1 MASVE
6 DPMQGAS
13 GFAIVGYAV
22 RLPGAADADEF
33 WRVLREGRD
42 AVSEVPQDRWN
53 ADEFFDPD
61 PDAPGKIVTRRA
73 GFVDDVTGFDAPF
86 FGMSAR
92 EVSRLDPQHRILL
105 ETAWRAVEHSGTAPT
120 ALANTNTGVFIGL
133 STHDY
138 LGMASDELTYAEIEA
153 YTAIG
158 TSSAAA
164 AGRISYRLGL
174 QGPAVAVDTA
184 CSSSL
189 VAIHQACQALRLGE
203 CDLALA
209 GGANVLLT
217 PATMITFSQAHMLAP
232 DGRCKTF
239 DAAADGYV
247 RGEGC
252 GVIVVKRLE
261 DAIRDG
267 DRIRAVIRGSAVNQ
281 DGASGGLTVP
291 NGIAQ
296 ERVIAQALER
306 AGVAPSDVGYLE
318 AHGTGTSLGDPI
330 EAQAAGAVLGVGR
343 EASRPLLIGSVKT
356 NIGHLEA
363 AAGIAGVI
371 KVILSLEHELLAAAS
386 ALSKPVAAHSLGPPC
401 GEVVKEATPWE
412 RDGHPRIAGVSSF
425 GFAGTNAHVILEE
438 APAEVGQVAA
448 TPGPVEQP
456 ADKRFSILPLSART
470 PAALVQ
476 IADQYRSW
484 LSAHPE
490 ASLADVCFTAGA
502 GRAHLEQRAALVI
515 NSREPAG
522 ELLGALADDRPAPGL
537 VRGVSDDT
545 PKTAWL
551 FTGQGSQYPG
561 MARELFDTEP
571 VFAETL
577 THCAAVVADVLEKP
591 LLDVIFDADGPDS
604 EETLRQTSY
613 AQPALFA
620 VEMGLAR
627 LWQSWGFEPDVV
639 LGHSVGQYS
648 AACVAGVFS
657 LEDGALL
664 MAERGRLFGSLPAG
678 GRMVA
683 VFTVAERVESLTD
696 EFPSLSVA
704 AYNGA
709 NTVLS
714 GPRNDLDQAVARL
727 TADGVRCDWLDTS
740 HAFHSALLDPILDE
754 FESYANRFNFSPP
767 QRILV
772 CNRTGATLGT
782 SAKLD
787 GAYWRRHARQPVE
800 FAKSVRTLADLSC
813 KVLLEI
819 GPQPVL
825 TAAALRA
832 WPDPST
838 APRAIA
844 SLRRNTADHRQIT
857 EALADAYV
865 LGHLPDF
872 GSVIG
877 PARKLDLPTYPFE
890 HRQYWFTEKRV
901 PPTQQA
907 SKQNAAVRTDA
918 VRLLEDGQIEEL
930 AALLDGTSDNQQTVE
945 MLTKLAAQHNQQRTT
960 RSIADDRYEVRWEK
974 SAAGISGVS
983 EGGEGSAWLLIGDDS
998 DAVQPLADALTA
1010 HGYRHQILGL
1020 PVTDADEE
1028 RLEGTLLAAAADEP
1042 PLRIVHFAAL
1052 DADTAPSMRSL
1063 LRMQHRV
1070 LGGTRRLFRAAVAA
1084 ELRRPIWVVTRG
1096 AQRVTD
1102 TDSVSPDQSCLW
1114 GFARAASLEHPQ
1126 VWGGLADLSE
1136 GRENEA
1142 DEWSRLIKVAAA
1154 PSGSAG
1160 MEDQIA
1166 LRGQDAYVPR
1176 LVRRIGRP
1184 TATPLALRAD
1194 ATYLVTGGLGSVGL
1208 EIAGYLAAHGA
1219 RHLML
1224 TGRRSPSDAVQGR
1237 IDALREQHGCEFRV
1251 VAADVANAHEV
1262 ERLLSTVQAELPPVA
1277 GIVHA
1282 AGEIGTTPL
1291 RDLEDA
1297 EVDRVFAGKVW
1308 GAWHLSEAAADLEL
1322 DFFLST
1328 SSIASVWGGF
1338 GQTAYGAANAFL
1350 DGLAWRLRE
1359 QGVLGISV
1367 NFGPWSA
1374 GMADEEARA
1383 RLDQRGVRTLSPAD
1397 ALAGMADL
1405 MSASSVQ
1412 GTVARIDWAR
1422 FLPLYQQAGR
1432 RSFLA
1437 ELEREVPDLAPTLT
1451 PAGKTQLVEQLTQ
1464 APVQR
1469 RKKLVAD
1476 YLRQAVAE
1484 VTRVDAAE
1492 IREDAGFF
1500 DLGMDSLMAVELRRR
1515 LEQAV
1520 GQELPA
1526 TLAMDYPRL
1535 SEVGDYL
1542 LGDVLGLSEQA
1553 DAKAGSPPAAVATT
1567 RTDEPIAIVAV
1578 ACRFPGAP
1586 DPEAFWEVLSGGVDA
1601 IREVPDDRFDID
1613 EFYDP
1618 DPETPGKIYSRFG
1631 GFLDGIDGFDPEFF
1645 GISPREAVWIDPQQ
1659 RLMLET
1665 AWEGLERAGYSPGA
1679 LRGSRS
1685 GIFVGVATN
1694 EYSHLLSA
1702 ESVEKIEPH
1711 FITGNALNAI
1721 SGRVAFALG
1730 LEGPAVAV
1738 DTACSSSLVAVHQA
1752 CQALHSGDCDL
1763 ALAGGVNVLL
1773 SPVSTIAASR
1783 ARMLSP
1789 DGRCKTFDASAD
1801 GYVRS
1806 EGCGILVLRR
1816 LSDAVRDGDR
1826 ICAVIPASAVN
1837 QDGASS
1843 GLTVPNGGAQQRL
1856 ITTALARAGLAGGD
1870 VDYLEAHGTG
1880 TALGDPIEVQ
1890 AAGAVYGDGRDADR
1904 PLLIGSVKTNIG
1916 HLESASGVAGLIKV
1930 VLSLQHEVL
1939 PQSLHF
1945 ETPSPHIPW
1954 DSLPVRV
1961 VDKAIP
1967 WQANGRPRRA
1977 GVSSFGFTGT
1987 NAHVLIEEAPTQ
1999 SATAD
2004 EYSTGD
2010 ILADV
2015 NVGSEAETQDEPVGV
2030 LSLSARSPQAL
2041 AELAQRYG
2049 EWLNAHPK
2057 VDIADVCLTAG
2068 AGRSHFE
2075 HRAGLVVDSVQS
2087 ARELLAELAENRI
2100 RPGVVRGECTDP
2112 PTTAWLFTGQGSQ
2125 YPGMAR
2131 ELFDAEPVF
2140 ADTVKRCA
2148 EAVDGTLSR
2157 PLLEVLFGTDR
2168 DAGAEAGKA
2177 LRHTSFAQPALFA
2190 VEMGLARLWQ
2200 SWGVEPDVV
2209 LGHSVGQYAA
2219 ACVAGVFS
2227 LEDGARLMA
2236 ERGRLFG
2243 SLPDGGR
2250 MVAVFADAK
2259 YVEEIANEFPRVSVA
2274 AYNGP
2279 NTVLSGPGEEL
2290 EQIVARG
2297 GSDGIRCSW
2306 LETSHAFHSE
2316 LLEPVLGEF
2325 ESYAARLKFAVPTM
2339 PLVCNRTGTV
2349 LTAETPLDA
2358 QYWRRHS
2365 RQPVQF
2371 AESVRTVAA
2380 LGCSVLMEIGPQP
2393 VLTGAAVQVWPE
2405 HLAAPR
2411 AIVSLRKG
2419 IGDRRQIAEALA
2431 ATYVSGHRPKFAA
2444 LHRQPRRRLELPT
2457 YPFQHRRFWPKT
2469 SGVAGIDDQGAAA
2482 SGLLGSAK
2490 DLASGDTV
2498 YTSRL
2503 SVKSQ
2508 PWLADHVI
2516 YGTVVVPGAT
2526 YAAMAL
2532 AAVGPPGRVQ
2542 NVYFY
2547 EPIILPEK
2555 ASREVQ
2561 LSMHPLEDGGGWS
2574 FRVDSRPYGVPDAEW
2589 SLNADGTVATGLAD
2603 EPVEPEPD
2611 PPESIETVIE
2621 RLDRSRPQYLFE
2633 TFAEKELEWGTTWS
2647 TSLKSLWVGD
2657 GEAIGDI
2664 TVGEELAEHLGTE
2677 PMHPVLLDLCTGVV
2691 FPAFPA
2697 LTAAERAM
2705 TDLFL
2710 PLRYG
2715 RVELREKMPRR
2726 FYCRGT
2732 WRVSPLDSETQ
2743 VFDIDFVDRDGRHL
2757 GGIHEFTVKRAPR
2770 EALLR
2775 GLGGD
2780 ATRLLYTL
2788 GWHEVPPQPSNG
2800 DGEGAGNVNGTWLV
2814 AGFDQLA
2821 ADLPGCIS
2829 FDRNTDPEL
2838 LGQLLAQAHDRGVPF
2853 AGIVWRSSGP
2863 SAEESS
2869 AESAARLETEIAH
2882 LLSAVHTLE
2891 ATDDSAAVKLPGG
2904 LWIITERAVATEP
2917 GEPVDPVQAALWGLG
2932 RTIVNEEPVM
2942 RCRLVDSD
2950 GSEQAVHALAG
2961 LLSTP
2966 VDEPE
2971 LAVRQGKLL
2980 ASRLLPWARGGH
2992 LAVPRGTDY
3001 VLAPTERG
3009 AIDNLR
3015 LIEAEVSPPAEGLV
3029 QVRVEAGG
3037 LNFREVL
3044 NVLGLYPGDP
3054 GPLGGDFAGI
3064 VTQLGSGVTGLEVGQ
3079 RVYGFMQGAFAS
3091 RFNVPVQLLAPLP
3104 DGLSAVAAATIPAA
3118 ALTTRLAFDWAQ
3130 LKPGD
3135 RVLIHAA
3142 SGGVGLAAIQMAQR
3156 QGAIVFATA
3165 STYKRATLRK
3175 LGVEYVYD
3183 SRNMDFADQI
3193 LADTDGAG
3201 VDVVLNSL
3209 THEGFI
3215 EATVRA
3221 TAQNGR
3227 FVEIAKR
3234 DIWTPEQ
3241 MAAARPDIAYEIVAL
3256 DMTSMQD
3263 PDRIRGLLDE
3273 VSDGLAT
3280 GEWTPLPAEIYP
3292 LTEAKTAFR
3301 RMQQARHI
3309 GKIVLQM
3316 PNPLQLR
3323 GDRSYLITGGL
3334 GAIGLHT
3341 ASYLAQ
3347 LGAGDIVL
3355 TSRRAPDAQAQR
3367 AIEDITERYRCGIHT
3382 FAADVGD
3389 EAQVENLLQR
3399 IRAELPPLAG
3409 VAHLAGVLDDAL
3421 LSRQTLERFWT
3432 TLAPKA
3438 FGAMYL
3444 DRLTKDDD
3452 LDFFIVSSSVSSLL
3466 GSPGQA
3472 NYSTAN
3478 ALLDG
3483 LVADRKARGLP
3494 ATGINFGPWAQGGM
3508 ASSEAARANIGAQ
3521 GLIPLEPTAA
3531 LGALAEVVAT
3541 GTGQATVIK
3550 ANWQRAAKLLGGA
3563 RPPIL
3568 DLVLPSAV
3576 SEATGDSEMLKQLQE
3591 IPAAQRAGFI
3601 TEFLQ
3606 REVQGFLRL
3615 AQPPAA
3621 TSRFLDLGTDSL
3633 MAVELRNRL
3642 HSQFGGAFT
3651 ISATAVFDYPT
3662 IGGLGE
3668 YLAGQMPELAAQ
3680 SGPQS
3685 KDAESVEVPAPT

>member
-1 MASVE
+1 MART
-6 DPMQGAS
+6 S
-13 GFAIVGYAV
+13 GFAIVGYAA
-22 RLPGAADADEF
+22 RFPGAADADEF
-33 WRVLREGRD
+33 WQVLAEGRD
-42 AVSEVPQDRWN
+42 AISEVPQDRWD

-61 PDAPGKIVTRRA
+61 PDAPGKVVTRRA
-73 GFVDDVTGFDAPF
+73 GFVDDVTGFDAQF

-92 EVSRLDPQHRILL
+92 EVRLMDPQHRLLL

-120 ALANTNTGVFIGL
+120 ALANTNTGVFMGL

-158 TSSAAA
+158 TSAAAA

-217 PATMITFSQAHMLAP
+217 PATMITFSHAHMLAP

-267 DRIRAVIRGSAVNQ
+267 DRIRAVIRGSAINQ

-296 ERVIAQALER
+296 QRVIAEALQR
-306 AGVAPSDVGYLE
+306 SGVVAGDVGYLE

-330 EAQAAGAVLGVGR
+330 EAQAAGAVLGAGR

-371 KVILSLEHELLAAAS
+371 KVILSLEHGLLPQHLHFRNPSPHIPWDRLA
-386 ALSKPVAAHSLGPPC
+386 VQ
-401 GEVVKEATPWE
+401 VVKEATAWE
-412 RDGHPRIAGVSSF
+412 RNGQPRIAGVSSF

-438 APAEVGQVAA
+438 APEEVGRVAPA
-448 TPGPVEQP
+448 SSPVDQPGGR
-456 ADKRFSILPLSART
+456 RFSILPLSART

-490 ASLADVCFTAGA
+490 ATLADVCFTAGA
-502 GRAHLEQRAALVI
+502 GRAHLEHRAALVV
-515 NSREPAG
+515 NSRESAS

-537 VRGVSDDT
+537 VRGPSDDK

-561 MARELFDTEP
+561 MAQELFDTEP

-577 THCAAVVADVLEKP
+577 TRCAAVVADVLEKP
-591 LLDVIFDADGPDS
+591 LLDVIFDANGPDG

-627 LWQSWGFEPDVV
+627 LWQSWGFEPDVL

-664 MAERGRLFGSLPAG
+664 MAERGRLFGRLPAG
-678 GRMVA
+678 GRMIA
-683 VFTVAERVESLTD
+683 VFTAAERVESLTD

-714 GPRNDLDQAVARL
+714 GPGHDLDQAVARL
-727 TADGVRCDWLDTS
+727 TTDGVRCDRLDTS

-754 FESYANRFNFSPP
+754 FESYADRFNFVSP
-767 QRILV
+767 QRILL
-772 CNRTGATLGT
+772 CNCTGAALGR
-782 SAKLD
+782 SVKLD
-787 GAYWRRHARQPVE
+787 GNYWRRHARQPVE
-800 FAKSVRTLADLSC
+800 FAKSVRTLADLGC

-832 WPDPST
+832 WPDPAT

-844 SLRRNTADHRQIT
+844 SLRRSTADHRQIT

-872 GSVIG
+872 GAVRQG

-890 HRQYWFTEKRV
+890 HRQYWFNEKRTR
-901 PPTQQA
+901 PTQQTSNQSA
-907 SKQNAAVRTDA
+907 GVRTEA
-918 VRLLEDGQIEEL
+918 VRLLEDGRIEEL
-930 AALLDGTSDNQQTVE
+930 AALLDGASDNQQTVNV
-945 MLTKLAAQHNQQRTT
+945 LTKLAAQHNQQRTAQA
-960 RSIADDRYEVRWEK
+960 IADDRYEVRWEK
-974 SAAGISGVS
+974 SIAGVSGVS
-983 EGGEGSAWLLIGDDS
+983 DAKAGEGSAWLLIGDD
-998 DAVQPLADALTA
+998 ANVVQPLVDALTA
-1010 HGYRHQILGL
+1010 HGHRHQILGL
-1020 PVTDADEE
+1020 PVTDAGEE
-1028 RLEGTLLAAAADEP
+1028 RLEGTLLAAVADEP
-1042 PLRIVHFAAL
+1042 SLRILHVAAL
-1052 DADTAPSMRSL
+1052 DTDTAPSMRSL

-1102 TDSVSPDQSCLW
+1102 ADFVSPDQSCLW
-1114 GFARAASLEHPQ
+1114 GFVRAASLEHPQ
-1126 VWGGLADLSE
+1126 VWGGLADLAE
-1136 GRENEA
+1136 GTT
-1142 DEWSRLIKVAAA
+1142 DEWSRLINQVAAE
-1154 PSGSAG
+1154 PRS
-1160 MEDQIA
+1160 EDQVA
-1166 LRGQDAYVPR
+1166 LRDHAVYVPR
-1176 LVRRIGRP
+1176 LVRRVGQPI
-1184 TATPLALRAD
+1184 ATPLALRDD

-1219 RHLML
+1219 RHLVL
-1224 TGRRSPSDAVQGR
+1224 TGRRPPSDAAQGR

-1251 VAADVANAHEV
+1251 VAGDVADAHDV
-1262 ERLLSTVQAELPPVA
+1262 ARLLATVQAELPPVA

-1291 RDLEDA
+1291 RTLDDA

-1308 GAWHLSEAAADLEL
+1308 GAWHLSEAAVDLQL

-1350 DGLAWRLRE
+1350 DALAWRLRE
-1359 QGVLGISV
+1359 HGVAGISV

-1374 GMADEEARA
+1374 GMANEEARA
-1383 RLDQRGVRTLSPAD
+1383 RLAQRGVRTLSPAD
-1397 ALAGMADL
+1397 ALVGMADL
-1405 MSASSVQ
+1405 MAASSAQGAVQ
-1412 GTVARIDWAR
+1412 GPAQGIVARIDWAR

-1437 ELEREVPDLAPTLT
+1437 ELEREVPDFAPAPTLS
-1451 PAGKTQLVEQLTQ
+1451 GKTRLVEQLTH
-1464 APVQR
+1464 APVQQ

-1476 YLRQAVAE
+1476 YLREAVAE

-1515 LEQAV
+1515 IEQGV
-1520 GQELPA
+1520 GKELPA

-1535 SEVGDYL
+1535 SGVADYL
-1542 LGDVLGLSEQA
+1542 LGDVLGLSGQA
-1553 DAKAGSPPAAVATT
+1553 ANAAPQPAPVVTSLAMG

-1631 GFLDGIDGFDPEFF
+1631 GFLDEIDGFDPEFF

-1685 GIFVGVATN
+1685 GIFVGVGAN

-1702 ESVEKIEPH
+1702 DSVEKIEPH

-1773 SPVSTIAASR
+1773 SPVSIIAASR

-1789 DGRCKTFDASAD
+1789 VGRCKTFDASAD

-1806 EGCGILVLRR
+1806 EGCGILVLKRMSNA
-1816 LSDAVRDGDR
+1816 LRDGDR
-1826 ICAVIPASAVN
+1826 VCAVIRGSAVN

-1856 ITTALARAGLAGGD
+1856 ITAALARAGLAGGD

-1890 AAGAVYGDGRDADR
+1890 AAGAAYGAARDADR

-1916 HLESASGVAGLIKV
+1916 HLEAASGVAGLIKV

-1939 PQSLHF
+1939 PRSLHF
-1945 ETPSPHIPW
+1945 EAPSPHIPW

-1977 GVSSFGFTGT
+1977 GISSFGFTGT
-1987 NAHVLIEEAPTQ
+1987 NAHVLIEEAPPR

-2010 ILADV
+2010 ILSDV
-2015 NVGSEAETQDEPVGV
+2015 TVVSEPDAQDEPVDV
-2030 LSLSARSPQAL
+2030 LPLSARSPQAL
-2041 AELAQRYG
+2041 VALAERYG
-2049 EWLNAHPK
+2049 EWLNGHPK
-2057 VDIADVCLTAG
+2057 VDIADVCFTAG

-2075 HRAGLVVDSVQS
+2075 HRAALVVDSVQG
-2087 ARELLAELAENRI
+2087 AREVLAELAENRM
-2100 RPGVVRGECTDP
+2100 RPGVVRGECADR
-2112 PTTAWLFTGQGSQ
+2112 PTAAWLFTGQGSQ

-2140 ADTVKRCA
+2140 ADTVTRCA
-2148 EAVDGTLSR
+2148 EAVNGMLSH
-2157 PLLEVLFGTDR
+2157 PLLEVLFATNR
-2168 DAGAEAGKA
+2168 DAGAGAGKA

-2259 YVEEIANEFPRVSVA
+2259 YAEEIANDSPRVSVA

-2279 NTVLSGPGEEL
+2279 NTVLSGPGADL

-2297 GSDGIRCSW
+2297 GGDGIRCSW

-2325 ESYAARLKFAVPTM
+2325 ESYAARLQFAVPTL
-2339 PLVCNRTGTV
+2339 PLVCNRTGAV

-2405 HLAAPR
+2405 HLAAPH

-2431 ATYVSGHRPKFAA
+2431 AAYVSGHRPKFAA

-2457 YPFQHRRFWPKT
+2457 YPFQRRRFWPKT
-2469 SGVAGIDDQGAAA
+2469 SGIAGIDGQGAAA

-2490 DLASGDTV
+2490 DLASGDSV

-2532 AAVGPPGRVQ
+2532 AAVKPPGRVQ

-2561 LSMHPLEDGGGWS
+2561 LSLHPLEVGGGWS
-2574 FRVDSRPYGVPDAEW
+2574 FRVHSRPYGVPDAEW
-2589 SLNADGTVATGLAD
+2589 SLNADGTVVNGVDD
-2603 EPVEPEPD
+2603 EPAPD
-2611 PPESIETVIE
+2611 PTDSIDAAIE
-2621 RLDRSRPQYLFE
+2621 RLDRSRPQQLFE
-2633 TFAEKELEWGTTWS
+2633 SFAESELEWGTIWS
-2647 TSLKSLWVGD
+2647 TSLKSLWIGE
-2657 GEAIGDI
+2657 GEAIGDV

-2677 PMHPVLLDLCTGVV
+2677 PIHPVLLDLCTGVV

-2697 LTAAERAM
+2697 LVAAEQGIN
-2705 TDLFL
+2705 DLLL

-2715 RVELREKMPRR
+2715 QVSLREKMPRR
-2726 FYCRGT
+2726 FYCRGK
-2732 WRVSPLDSETQ
+2732 WRASALDSETQ

-2757 GGIHEFTVKRAPR
+2757 GGIREFTVKRAPR

-2788 GWHEVPPQPSNG
+2788 GWHEVPPQPSGG
-2800 DGEGAGNVNGTWLV
+2800 DAEGAGNVNGTWLV
-2814 AGFDQLA
+2814 AGFDELA

-2838 LGQLLAQAHDRGVPF
+2838 LGQLLAKAREGGVPF
-2853 AGIVWRSSGP
+2853 AGIVWRSSG
-2863 SAEESS
+2863 SNAEESS
-2869 AESAARLETEIAH
+2869 AESAARLVTEIAH
-2882 LLSAVHTLE
+2882 LLSAVHAVQADE
-2891 ATDDSAAVKLPGG
+2891 AVKLPGG
-2904 LWIITERAVATEP
+2904 LWIITERAVATES

-2932 RTIVNEEPVM
+2932 RTIVNEEPAV
-2942 RCRLVDSD
+2942 RCRLVDYD
-2950 GSEQAVHALAG
+2950 GSGLAVHSLAG
-2961 LLSTP
+2961 LLDAP
-2966 VDEPE
+2966 IEEPE
-2971 LAVRQGKLL
+2971 LALRQGKFL

-3001 VLAPTERG
+3001 VLAPSERG

-3015 LIEAEVSPPAEGLV
+3015 LIEQEVPPPDEGCV

-3054 GPLGGDFAGI
+3054 GPLGGDFAGT

-3118 ALTTRLAFDWAQ
+3118 ALTTRLAFDWAR

-3156 QGAIVFATA
+3156 HGAIVFATA

-3183 SRNMDFADQI
+3183 SRSTDFADQI

-3215 EATVRA
+3215 AATVRA

-3241 MAAARPDIAYEIVAL
+3241 MTAARPDIAYEIVAL
-3256 DMTSMQD
+3256 DWTTVQD
-3263 PDRIRGLLDE
+3263 PDRIRGLLAE
-3273 VSDGLAT
+3273 VSDGLAN

-3316 PNPLQLR
+3316 PNPLQPR

-3341 ASYLAQ
+3341 AAYLAQ

-3355 TSRRAPDAQAQR
+3355 TSRRAPDAEALR
-3367 AIEDITERYRCGIHT
+3367 AIADITERYRCRIHT

-3389 EAQVENLLQR
+3389 EAQVEKLLER
-3399 IRAELPPLAG
+3399 IRAELPPLGG

-3421 LSRQTLERFWT
+3421 LSQQSLERFWT

-3438 FGAMYL
+3438 FSAIYL
-3444 DRLTKDDD
+3444 DRLTKNDD

-3494 ATGINFGPWAQGGM
+3494 ATGINFGPFAQGGM

-3521 GLIPLEPTAA
+3521 GLIPLEATAA
-3531 LGALAEVVAT
+3531 LNALTEVVAN

-3550 ANWQRAAKLLGGA
+3550 ANWQRAAKLLGGS

-3576 SEATGDSEMLKQLQE
+3576 TDATGDSELLQQLQE
-3591 IPAAQRAGFI
+3591 VPVAQRASFL

-3642 HSQFGGAFT
+3642 YGQFGGAFT

-3662 IGGLGE
+3662 IGGLAE
-3668 YLAGQMPELAAQ
+3668 YLASQLPGSESQSVESVAMPE
-3680 SGPQS
+3680 
-3685 KDAESVEVPAPT
+3685 PT